1 MGGTFCRRS
10 GGGFTLIEMLVVI
23 LIMGILVGLV
33 SVVTR
38 PDARGLLRI
47 EAERLAE
54 LIDFAAT
61 EANLT
66 GRTIGWS
73 ADGKGYRFWRVRDET
88 WSEIRDSDLLR
99 ERTLP
104 PGMTIADLRVEN
116 MRPQGGR
123 RLQFIPYA
131 PPIVFTINLA
141 LEAEHYAVAVAAG
154 GSVRAVAGEGAA
166 HGAPAL

>member
-1 MGGTFCRRS
+1 MGGAFGRRS
-10 GGGFTLIEMLVVI
+10 GGGFTLIEMLVVV
-23 LIMGILVGLV
+23 LIMGLLVGLV

-54 LIDFAAT
+54 LIDFAVA
-61 EANLT
+61 EASLT
-66 GRTIGWS
+66 GKPIGWS
-73 ADGKGYRFWRVRDET
+73 ADGKGYRFWRVREEA

-104 PGMTIADLRVEN
+104 PGMTISGLRVEN
-116 MRPQGGR
+116 MRPQGGM

-131 PPIVFTINLA
+131 PPMFFSIDLA
-141 LEAEHYAVAVAAG
+141 FGTEHYAVAVAAG